1 MWLPVNGLVSKDTYF
16 LEPTPYNTVTS
27 PGDAIDSTTVTAY
40 NYRDNSLY
48 LEAGR
53 GFAPDGMVTPHFAA
67 PGVNLKAAF
76 PGNQFGNASG
86 TSLAAAQAAGI
97 AALLFEW
104 SIIRENAPF
113 FTGTNVKHYLQRGAV
128 RDENMQYPNQ
138 EWGYGRIDLYRSF
151 QLLS

>member
-1 MWLPVNGLVSKDTYF
+1 MFVGNEGSCKLYLNRAADRVSAHLFSLSSPVLGDMETSGKSKRRTECKFSYVASCKWARVKGYVF

-27 PGDAIDSTTVTAY
+27 PGDSIDSTTVTAY

-67 PGVNLKAAF
+67 PGVNVKAAF

-97 AALLFEW
+97 AAL
-104 SIIRENAPF
+104 PF
-113 FTGTNVKHYLQRGAV
+113 
-128 RDENMQYPNQ
+128 
-138 EWGYGRIDLYRSF
+138 
-151 QLLS
+151 